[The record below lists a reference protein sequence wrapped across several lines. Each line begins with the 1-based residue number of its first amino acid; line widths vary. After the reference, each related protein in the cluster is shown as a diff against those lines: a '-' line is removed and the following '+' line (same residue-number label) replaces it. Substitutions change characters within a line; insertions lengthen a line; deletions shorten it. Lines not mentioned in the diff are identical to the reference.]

1 MPDIQLA
8 VEDWLAALP
17 ADEFAALVARTRP
30 PGESLP
36 PEPITDRTEK

>member
-17 ADEFAALVARTRP
+17 PDEFAALVARTRP
-30 PGESLP
+30 PDEPFPTDTGE
-36 PEPITDRTEK
+36 DK